1 MFTSVINY
9 IIFVGANSVRPPTY
23 KAISRTYLIFNITLF
38 KNKINALTYVKNIV
52 IIKSA
57 NERGNAALTWN
68 NVKKIM
74 GRVAAVIIPV
84 AMQFLWYLLILK
96 WLSKAAGLLS
106 IVLTVLA
113 FVFVLYINTK
123 REESSYKTLW
133 LIVILTFPVLGTVM
147 YIIFGN
153 NNPARKLEKNITKAR
168 LHMNYELPDGEKC
181 IDKLSGEDKR
191 LAQSVKRISDATGFP
206 MVRLNSAE
214 YFPVG
219 EDMFEDMCKELE
231 KAEKYIFAEYFI
243 LQNGKFLNTV
253 VDIMARKAAQGVD
266 VRIMY
271 DDLGSIA
278 TYSLAD
284 AIKLGEKGIKC
295 IPFNPFLFIKSQLN
309 NRDHRKIMVIDG
321 RVAYSGGIN
330 LSDEYINIGSKYGH
344 WKDIGFKITGDGVKN
359 YTYMFMEFW
368 NAFSNDLIPEELV
381 SNEAAESS
389 GAGDGYVLPYYDSP
403 MTDENVSNTFFSE
416 ILYAA
421 SDYVWFYTP
430 YLMLGDSL
438 FDAFI
443 RAAKRGVDV
452 RIIMPGI
459 ADKKV
464 VFRLSRS
471 YYRQLIEAGVKIY
484 EYTPGFVHAKG
495 CICDDKLA
503 VLGSVNLDYRSLF
516 LHFECSSIFFDSSII
531 KTFKADILDTQS
543 KCKQRTLEDTKRG
556 FFGRLIDGV
565 LRIFAPLL

>member
-1 MFTSVINY
+1 M
-9 IIFVGANSVRPPTY
+9 
-23 KAISRTYLIFNITLF
+23 SRNNI
-38 KNKINALTYVKNIV
+38 
-52 IIKSA
+52 
-57 NERGNAALTWN
+57 
-68 NVKKIM
+68 KKIA

-84 AMQFLWYLLILK
+84 AMQFLWYLVLLK

-106 IVLTVLA
+106 IVLTVLS
-113 FVFVLYINTK
+113 FLFVLYLNTK

-133 LIVILTFPVLGTVM
+133 LIVILALPVLGTVM

-153 NNPARKLEKNITKAR
+153 NKPAKKLEKRITRAR
-168 LHMNYELPDGEKC
+168 LHMNFQLPDGELC
-181 IDKLSGEDKR
+181 VEKLSGEDKR
-191 LAQSVKRISDATGFP
+191 LAQSVKRISDATGFS
-206 MVRLNSAE
+206 MVKLDSAE
-214 YFPVG
+214 YFSVG
-219 EDMFEDMCKELE
+219 EDMFNDMCKELE

-243 LQNGKFLNTV
+243 LQNGKFLNTL
-253 VDIMARKAAQGVD
+253 VDIMERKAAQGVD

-284 AIKLGEKGIKC
+284 AVKLAEKGIKC
-295 IPFNPFLFIKSQLN
+295 VPFNPFLFIRSQLN

-344 WKDIGFKITGDGVKN
+344 WKDIGFKITGEGVKN
-359 YTYMFMEFW
+359 YTFMFMEFW
-368 NAFSNDLIPEELV
+368 NAFSNDPIPDELV
-381 SNEAAESS
+381 SSDAAHESAS
-389 GAGDGYVLPYYDSP
+389 KSDGYVLPYYDSP
-403 MTDENVSNTFFSE
+403 MKDENVSNTFFTE

-438 FDAFI
+438 FDAFL

-516 LHFECSSIFFDSSII
+516 LHFECSSLFYDSSII

-543 KCKQRTLEDTKRG
+543 KCRQRTLEDTKRG
-556 FFGRLIDGV
+556 FFGRLIDAI